1 MRALSFYPRPIRRA
15 DRSRYWAALCLSVL
29 AVFLFRMG
37 CRRAADDRALAA
49 APVAAPAVESAES
62 APPPG
67 SYDWSIPERYRG
79 AFVVRRPT
87 GFPDKLLALTIDDG
101 PAPEMTARMLD
112 ILKEH
117 DAKATFFVLG
127 CQVERYPDLLRRI
140 AREGHAI
147 GNHSYSHKPR
157 ATGQAA
163 EDQVMKTERLVQDLT
178 GQKPT
183 CFRPPNGVTNGP
195 VAKLAAAKGYCVVT
209 WTQSSS
215 DTTSG
220 ITASVIERNI
230 AHTPDPGAIILCHDG
245 GPHHEATA
253 EALPE
258 VLRELT
264 DAGFRFV
271 TLPVLLRAWDDW
283 LSSQGM

>member
-1 MRALSFYPRPIRRA
+1 MVFYPRPIRRV
-15 DRSRYWAALCLSVL
+15 DRARHWLALSLAVL

-37 CRRAADDRALAA
+37 CRRIQEGQTLAA
-49 APVAAPAVESAES
+49 GQIPVPIAETVESG
-62 APPPG
+62 PPPG

-79 AFVVRRPT
+79 KFVTARLT

-117 DAKATFFVLG
+117 KARATFFVLG
-127 CQVERYPDLLRRI
+127 CQVERYPDLVKRI

-183 CFRPPNGVTNGP
+183 CFRPPNGVTDGP
-195 VAKLAAAKGYCVVT
+195 VAKLAASKGYCVVT

-220 ITASVIERNI
+220 ITPSVIERNI

-283 LSSQGM
+283 LSSQGK